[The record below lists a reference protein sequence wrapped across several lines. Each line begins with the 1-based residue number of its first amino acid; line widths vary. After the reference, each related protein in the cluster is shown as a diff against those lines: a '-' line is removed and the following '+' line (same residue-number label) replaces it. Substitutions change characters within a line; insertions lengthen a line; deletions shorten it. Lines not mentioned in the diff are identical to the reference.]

1 MSIGEKMK
9 AINNKIKQSKAQY
22 HLDRQTANISAL
34 SSGNPNKYKFFDL
47 KDDLTE
53 KDLLEK
59 TAAIKRFVYFLLGKE
74 WLYIF
79 IFVYY
84 KVWCVL

>member
-47 KDDLTE
+47 QRWFNR
-53 KDLLEK
+53 
-59 TAAIKRFVYFLLGKE
+59 KRFARKNCCNQKICIFSVRQRMIVY
-74 WLYIF
+74 LYIC
-79 IFVYY
+79 I
-84 KVWCVL
+84 L

>member
-1 MSIGEKMK
+1 MPSDNPLRFRKNFKKMSIGEKMK

-47 KDDLTE
+47 Q
-53 KDLLEK
+53 
-59 TAAIKRFVYFLLGKE
+59 R
-74 WLYIF
+74 
-79 IFVYY
+79 
-84 KVWCVL
+84 

>member
-47 KDDLTE
+47 Q
-53 KDLLEK
+53 
-59 TAAIKRFVYFLLGKE
+59 R
-74 WLYIF
+74 
-79 IFVYY
+79 
-84 KVWCVL
+84 